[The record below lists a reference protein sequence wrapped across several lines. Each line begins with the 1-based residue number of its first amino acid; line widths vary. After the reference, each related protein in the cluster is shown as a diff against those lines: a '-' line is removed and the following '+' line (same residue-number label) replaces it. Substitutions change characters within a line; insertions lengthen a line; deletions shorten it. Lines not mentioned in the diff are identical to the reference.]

1 MEYTKQKILAIMK
14 MYKAE
19 NSVNFQRIY
28 IIYLIMF
35 IINGGMKNV
44 RRRR

>member
-1 MEYTKQKILAIMK
+1 MK